1 MKDKKF
7 LALSVLFFLM
17 FFAAI
22 GVLTLDQPT
31 RQILRA
37 KNTNPS
43 PLKSFVAI
51 PLQIGKAGV
60 NKLKISVFI
69 RDINGA
75 VLSNRQVIMTTT
87 PSTTV
92 SPADTQTTDSLG
104 MVQFF
109 IESTDPGKIQ
119 LTITDISSNMTLANV
134 PTVEF
139 VQ

>member
-7 LALSVLFFLM
+7 LALSLLFFLM

-51 PLQIGKAGV
+51 PIQIGKIGGQ
-60 NKLKISVFI
+60 KLKVSAYI
-69 RDINGA
+69 RDVNGI
-75 VLSNRQVIMTTT
+75 VLPNRQVQLTTT

-92 SPADTQTTDSLG
+92 TPSDTQTTNNLG
-104 MVQFF
+104 MVQFY
-109 IESTDPGKIQ
+109 IEAGDPGTVQ

-134 PTVEF
+134 PTIEF
-139 VQ
+139 KD